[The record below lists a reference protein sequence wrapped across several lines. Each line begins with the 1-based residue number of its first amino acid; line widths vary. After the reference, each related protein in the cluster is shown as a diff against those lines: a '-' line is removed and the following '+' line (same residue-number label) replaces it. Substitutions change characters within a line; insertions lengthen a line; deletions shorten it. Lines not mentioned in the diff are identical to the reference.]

1 MKRLLVLIPLLFLL
15 GCDQDV
21 PVKTV
26 WPDIPEELKAACPDL
41 KQVDPTT
48 AKLSQVIDVVIDN
61 YSQYHGCQDKVDFW
75 MEWYQKQKKINEEIK

>member
-41 KQVDPTT
+41 KQVDPAT